1 MDYITI
7 EIENNGSRLVNI
19 GELYTILEQVKDNRK
34 EKGKRYSIGILLIV
48 VILAKLCGENTPYG
62 IAEWAKMRGKELQKL
77 FGYHR
82 QVISSNKTLQR
93 LTDTSLEDEDLQAT
107 IRHYLHQSYG
117 GQQSVL
123 ITIDGKT
130 LRGIIP
136 KGKTR
141 GVHLLAAYLPE
152 EGVVLLQIEVGQKD
166 NEIMVAQ
173 TLLRQLDLKG
183 RVVSGDAMFTQHQ
196 ISVTVLAQGGDYL
209 WFVKDNQSTLHEDV
223 LRFIQEPDHT
233 PGWHIPPLP
242 QAAATETCKQSGRV
256 ETRRLTAI
264 PDEHTYLQWPG
275 LNTVFRLERHVFHP
289 QIGDAWSQVVFGIT
303 SLSFNPGLA
312 KDLLNWTRQ
321 HWGIENKLHYRRDV
335 TLRDDATLMK
345 QTHQA
350 QVVATLNKFVIAL
363 SNYLLAFQIWHLPG
377 VSSRLNSMLSFFR
390 TSNYFGICL
399 AEIEVG

>member
-7 EIENNGSRLVNI
+7 DIKKDKSRLLNI
-19 GELYTILEQVKDNRK
+19 GELYAFLEQVNDKRHD
-34 EKGKRYSIGILLIV
+34 KGKRYTIGILLMV

-62 IAEWAKMRGKELQKL
+62 IAEWAKMRGKELQEL

-82 QVISSNKTLQR
+82 RVTPSNKTLQR

-107 IRHYLHQSYG
+107 TRHYLHQRYG

-130 LRGIIP
+130 LRGTIP

-166 NEIMVAQ
+166 NEIVAAPK
-173 TLLRQLDLKG
+173 LLRQLDLKG
-183 RVVSGDAMFTQHQ
+183 RVVSGDAMFTQRE
-196 ISVTVLAQGGDYL
+196 ISVTVLSQGGDYL
-209 WFVKDNQSTLHEDV
+209 WFVKDNQPTLHEDV
-223 LRFIQEPDHT
+223 QRFFEEPNHA

-242 QAAATETCKQSGRV
+242 QAVAAETCKQSGRV

-264 PDEHTYLQWPG
+264 PDEHNYLQWPG
-275 LNTVFRLERHVFHP
+275 AKTVFRLERHVFRS
-289 QIGDAWSQVVFGIT
+289 QKGDERSQVVFGIT
-303 SLSFNPGLA
+303 SLPFTPELA

-335 TLRDDATLMK
+335 TLKEDATRMQK
-345 QTHQA
+345 KHQA
-350 QVVATLNKFVIAL
+350 QVVATLNNFVIAL
-363 SNYLLAFQIWHLPG
+363 ANYLDFTNLASAQRFFQAKFDALI
-377 VSSRLNSMLSFFR
+377 F
-390 TSNYFGICL
+390 SNI
-399 AEIEVG
+399 

>member
-19 GELYTILEQVKDNRK
+19 GELYTILEQVKDNRQ

-82 QVISSNKTLQR
+82 QVIPSNKTLQR

-173 TLLRQLDLKG
+173 MLLRQLDLKG
-183 RVVSGDAMFTQHQ
+183 LVVSGDAMFTQRNLTRHFH
-196 ISVTVLAQGGDYL
+196 SALEKAGLPRTS
-209 WFVKDNQSTLHEDV
+209 FHTL
-223 LRFIQEPDHT
+223 RHT
-233 PGWHIPPLP
+233 
-242 QAAATETCKQSGRV
+242 AATILLQANVHPKIVQEMLGHSTI
-256 ETRRLTAI
+256 TLTLDTYSHVVPGHHEEAA
-264 PDEHTYLQWPG
+264 DEM
-275 LNTVFRLERHVFHP
+275 EK
-289 QIGDAWSQVVFGIT
+289 IFG
-303 SLSFNPGLA
+303 
-312 KDLLNWTRQ
+312 
-321 HWGIENKLHYRRDV
+321 
-335 TLRDDATLMK
+335 
-345 QTHQA
+345 
-350 QVVATLNKFVIAL
+350 
-363 SNYLLAFQIWHLPG
+363 
-377 VSSRLNSMLSFFR
+377 
-390 TSNYFGICL
+390 
-399 AEIEVG
+399 

>member
-7 EIENNGSRLVNI
+7 EIENNGSRLLNI
-19 GELYTILEQVKDNRK
+19 GELYAILEQVNDKRQ
-34 EKGKRYSIGILLIV
+34 EKGKRYTIGILLIV

-62 IAEWAKMRGKELQKL
+62 IAEWAKMRGKELQQL

-82 QVISSNKTLQR
+82 QVIPSNKTLQR

-130 LRGIIP
+130 LRGTIP

-166 NEIMVAQ
+166 NEIVAAPK
-173 TLLRQLDLKG
+173 LLRQLDLKG
-183 RVVSGDAMFTQHQ
+183 RVVSGDAMFTQRE

-223 LRFIQEPDHT
+223 QRFFQEADHA
-233 PGWHIPPLP
+233 PGWHVPPLP
-242 QAAATETCKQSGRV
+242 QAVDTEVCKQSGRV

-264 PDEHTYLQWPG
+264 PDEHNYLQWPG
-275 LNTVFRLERHVFHP
+275 LNTVFRLERHVFRP
-289 QIGDAWSQVVFGIT
+289 QKGDAWSQVVFGIT
-303 SLSFNPGLA
+303 SLAFTPGLA

-321 HWGIENKLHYRRDV
+321 HWSIENKLHYRRDV
-335 TLRDDATLMK
+335 TLLEDATRM
-345 QTHQA
+345 QHTHQA
-350 QVVATLNKFVIAL
+350 QVVATLNNFVIAL
-363 SNYLLAFQIWHLPG
+363 ANYLGFTNLASARRFFQAKFDALI
-377 VSSRLNSMLSFFR
+377 F
-390 TSNYFGICL
+390 SNAKL
-399 AEIEVG
+399 LW